1 MYRTDDRGEVR
12 EAIPDIARYAVGY
25 RSPKTMDLAT
35 VYETELEAEERFA
48 ALIRFIAEK
57 QRDGY
62 TYVVSGRW
70 TKKNNPRIPDQWSF
84 GPKPLSDAVKDTENS
99 RWFQPVPAYRIA
111 AFRVA
116 VALTTIGFHVHHFDQ
131 YFHEYLRSSFH
142 YPLYPW
148 VPSLTLYVAIPLFF
162 ARNVAAWFLLFGF
175 YPRLSAALL
184 AASGFYLILLDGLY
198 FSHNTHLHLLL
209 LVLLACSDDRV
220 NLWRL
225 IQPDEG
231 QAVTLAWPERLVV
244 LQLCIVFF
252 FTALDKIGNPT
263 WGTSGGSDR
272 AARRAGSRPPL
283 RLDARFESDDS
294 AGRFPGVLSVATI
307 ILEFIVAV
315 TFLFQPLWRV
325 AIPLVIAFMMWL
337 EFLLE
342 PDLFAWDVTAI
353 MLLLLPAG
361 DRAYTVRCD
370 GESAGGLWMRRIVS
384 RLDWLRRLRW
394 ESAEL
399 ASQEALVLISPTGK
413 HHAASTPLECCCSFC
428 RVRCWP
434 CSSSSASADSEP
446 EFSAS
451 YRPPTRSF

>member
-1 MYRTDDRGEVR
+1 VN
-12 EAIPDIARYAVGY
+12 A
-25 RSPKTMDLAT
+25 
-35 VYETELEAEERFA
+35 
-48 ALIRFIAEK
+48 
-57 QRDGY
+57 
-62 TYVVSGRW
+62 
-70 TKKNNPRIPDQWSF
+70 
-84 GPKPLSDAVKDTENS
+84 TENS

-116 VALTTIGFHVHHFDQ
+116 VALTTIDFHVHHFDQ
-131 YFHEYLRSSFH
+131 YFREYLRSSFH

-148 VPSLTLYVAIPLFF
+148 VPSLSLYAAIPLFF
-162 ARNVAAWFLLFGF
+162 ARGVAAWFLLFGF

-184 AASGFYLILLDGLY
+184 AASGFYGILVDGLY
-198 FSHNTHLHLLL
+198 YSHNTHLHLLL
-209 LVLLACSDDRV
+209 LALLSCSDDRV
-220 NLWRL
+220 NLWQL

-252 FTALDKIGNPT
+252 FTTLDKIGNPA
-263 WGTSGGSDR
+263 WGTSGGMIMQLDTLDR
-272 AARRAGSRPPL
+272 GHPFAWTHDLNQTIL
-283 RLDARFESDDS
+283 RSI
-294 AGRFPGVLSVATI
+294 PGVLSVATI

-315 TFLFQPLWRV
+315 TLLFQPLWRV

-337 EFLLE
+337 EFLLQ
-342 PDLFAWDVTAI
+342 PDLFPWDVTAI

-413 HHAASTPLECCCSFC
+413 TRRGFDAARMLLLLLPGPLLALFIIVRFGGFGTRILDVVSAYNAVFLMLAGLLLLWVPGFSRFVGQPLYARCSAWLS
-428 RVRCWP
+428 RRLPVGP
-434 CSSSSASADSEP
+434 
-446 EFSAS
+446 
-451 YRPPTRSF
+451 